1 MSRFLFVVPPLV
13 GHVNPTVSV
22 ARALAGAGHEVAWV
36 AHPRAVRPLLPPDA
50 RLFELDDHVPEERW
64 AEANARAKA
73 TRGLAAFQ
81 FLWEDFFVPLARG
94 MLPGVD
100 AVVEAFQPDALVVDQ
115 QAVAGA
121 LVARRRGLS
130 WATLATTSAGLT
142 DPLAGLP
149 KVRKW
154 LDDQLAALEREA
166 GLDPI
171 LEPDRS
177 PHLVIAFTTPA
188 LMGDASKLGHHVHF
202 VGPAIVDRPE
212 TTPFP
217 FEALAPGPRVL
228 VSLGTVN
235 TEAGERFYATAVEA
249 LDGAPVQVVLVA
261 PERLVPRVPE
271 NFLVRSFVPQ
281 LRLLP
286 HLHAVVCHAGHNTV
300 CEALSNGLPLVV
312 LPIKDDQPVV
322 AQQVADAGAGI
333 RLKFGRVTAPELR
346 GAVLRALSEPSF
358 REAAARI
365 QASFREAGGA
375 ARAAELLA
383 GLADRHVAPRSAG
396 EADRHVAPRS
406 PGDREPAC

>member
-1 MSRFLFVVPPLV
+1 MSRFLFVVPPLT

-22 ARALAGAGHEVAWV
+22 ARALAAAGHEVAWV

-50 RLFELDDHVPEERW
+50 RLFELDDHVPEQRW

-73 TRGLAAFQ
+73 VRGLAAFQ

-94 MLPGVD
+94 MVPGVD
-100 AVVEAFQPDALVVDQ
+100 AVVQSFQPDVLVVDQ

-121 LVARRRGLS
+121 IVARRRALP

-149 KVRKW
+149 KVRAW
-154 LDDQLAALEREA
+154 LDDQLASLEREA
-166 GLDPI
+166 GLEPVP
-171 LEPDRS
+171 EPDRS

-188 LMGDASKLGHHVHF
+188 LMGDASKLGPHVHF

-212 TTPFP
+212 TAPFP
-217 FEALAPGPRVL
+217 FEALAAGPRVL

-235 TEAGERFYATAVEA
+235 TEVGERFYATVVEA
-249 LDGAPVQVVLVA
+249 LDGAGVQVVLVA
-261 PERLVPRVPE
+261 PDRLLPRVPD

-286 HLHAVVCHAGHNTV
+286 HMSAVVCHAGHNTV

-346 GAVLRALSEPSF
+346 AAVLRVLSEPSF
-358 REAAARI
+358 REAATRI

-375 ARAAELLA
+375 SRAAELLA
-383 GLADRHVAPRSAG
+383 GLAGRS
-396 EADRHVAPRS
+396 VS
-406 PGDREPAC
+406 PGSPGSPDQGDLAC